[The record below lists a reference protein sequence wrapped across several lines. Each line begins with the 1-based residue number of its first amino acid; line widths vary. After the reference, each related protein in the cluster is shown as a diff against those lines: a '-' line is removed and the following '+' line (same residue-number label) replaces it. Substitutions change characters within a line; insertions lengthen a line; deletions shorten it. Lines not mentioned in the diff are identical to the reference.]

1 MLSGFSLPALG
12 VLMLVLFGVFY
23 WLAIFATIRAILA
36 FVGTILIGSAGFVGN
51 ALGAAARWLVTL
63 SGTLTSW
70 AFGTSV
76 LAAVTIVVL
85 VVFIHDQHPRNS
97 AGKRTGWAGIL
108 LAALLIGGVT
118 GIPALNN
125 VPSEVRTGVQNA
137 QNLGG

>member
-23 WLAIFATIRAILA
+23 WLAIFATIRATLA

-63 SGTLTSW
+63 GGTLTSW

-85 VVFIHDQHPRNS
+85 VVFIHDLHPRNS
-97 AGKRTGWAGIL
+97 AGKRTGWAGVL
-108 LAALLIGGVT
+108 LAALLIGGVS

-125 VPSEVRTGVQNA
+125 VPSAVRTGVQNA
-137 QNLGG
+137 QNTGG

>member
-63 SGTLTSW
+63 GGTLTSW

-85 VVFIHDQHPRNS
+85 VVFIHDLHPRNS

-125 VPSEVRTGVQNA
+125 VPSAVRTGVQNA
-137 QNLGG
+137 QNIGG

>member
-36 FVGTILIGSAGFVGN
+36 FTGTILVGTSGFVGG
-51 ALGAAARWLVTL
+51 ALGAVARWLVTL
-63 SGTLTSW
+63 GGTLTSW

-85 VVFIHDQHPRNS
+85 VVFIHDLHPKNS

-118 GIPALNN
+118 GIPALNH
-125 VPSEVRTGVQNA
+125 VPAAVRTGVQNA
-137 QNLGG
+137 QQIGG